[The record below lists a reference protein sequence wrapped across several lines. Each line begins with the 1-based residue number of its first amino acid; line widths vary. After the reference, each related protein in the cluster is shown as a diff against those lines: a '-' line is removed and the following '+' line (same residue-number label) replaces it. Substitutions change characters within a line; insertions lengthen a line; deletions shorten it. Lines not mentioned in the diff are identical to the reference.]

1 MAISPLL
8 VSKQLVH
15 HFFSLQ
21 VYQLM
26 QGSISSPD
34 YRPLPGYQVT
44 EFLEDN
50 KVVLCD
56 SAGNQETVKIFTA
69 AVLIGSQ
76 PDLTFLPRKL
86 RTLGIDV
93 NKPVDCKVNPIH
105 IEPFSHKCIRA
116 HPGLYALG
124 PLVGDNFVR
133 FLQGGAVAIAS
144 HIFKESNLQNQNN
157 I

>member
-1 MAISPLL
+1 
-8 VSKQLVH
+8 
-15 HFFSLQ
+15 
-21 VYQLM
+21 M
-26 QGSISSPD
+26 QGLITSPE

-44 EFLEDN
+44 EFQEDN
-50 KVVLCD
+50 TVVLCD
-56 SAGNQETVKIFTA
+56 STGNKETFKIFTA

-86 RTLGIDV
+86 RNLGVDV
-93 NKPVDCKVNPIH
+93 NKPVDCKVNPIQ
-105 IEPFSHKCIRA
+105 IDPFSHKCLRSP
-116 HPGLYALG
+116 PGLYALG

-144 HIFKESNLQNQNN
+144 HIFKESNLQNN